1 MRCEERDEL
10 HSLDNATQA
19 RSRCVFQVPVYAWLS
34 QRNSVTGI
42 GCFVISYLRYIVVGY
57 GG

>member
-19 RSRCVFQVPVYAWLS
+19 RSRYVKNVV
-34 QRNSVTGI
+34 VT
-42 GCFVISYLRYIVVGY
+42 
-57 GG
+57 

>member
-19 RSRCVFQVPVYAWLS
+19 RSRYVKNAAD
-34 QRNSVTGI
+34 T
-42 GCFVISYLRYIVVGY
+42 
-57 GG
+57 